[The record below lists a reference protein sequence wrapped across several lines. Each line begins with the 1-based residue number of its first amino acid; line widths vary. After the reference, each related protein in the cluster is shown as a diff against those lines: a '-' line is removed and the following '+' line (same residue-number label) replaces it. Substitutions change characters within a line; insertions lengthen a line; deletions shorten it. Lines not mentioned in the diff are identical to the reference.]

1 MEYTMIKTFI
11 AALCLSVLTACSVE
25 PAFAQY
31 DPCQTIE
38 EITDIVVNMVP
49 DATVAYINTD
59 RVVYQ
64 SPSHL
69 SYLYVKFDGNGC
81 FVEQAIIDQ
90 DAFDLM
96 FGKPI

>member
-1 MEYTMIKTFI
+1 MIKMFI
-11 AALCLSVLTACSVE
+11 AAICLSVLTACSVE

>member
-1 MEYTMIKTFI
+1 MIKTFI

>member
-1 MEYTMIKTFI
+1 MEYVMIKMFI
-11 AALCLSVLTACSVE
+11 AAICLSVLTACSVE

-38 EITDIVVNMVP
+38 EITDVVVYHVP
-49 DATVAYINTD
+49 DATVAYISTD
-59 RVVYQ
+59 SVVYQ
-64 SPSHL
+64 SPTHDT
-69 SYLYVKFDGNGC
+69 YLYVKFDGNGC

-96 FGKPI
+96 FGTPI

>member
-1 MEYTMIKTFI
+1 MFKTFI
-11 AALCLSVLTACSVE
+11 TAACLSLLTACAAD

-38 EITDIVVNMVP
+38 EITDVVVYHVP
-49 DATVAYINTD
+49 DATVAYISTD
-59 RVVYQ
+59 SVVYQ
-64 SPSHL
+64 SPTHDT
-69 SYLYVKFDGNGC
+69 YLYVKFDGNGC

-96 FGKPI
+96 FGTPI